1 MKTVAIILLC
11 STAAI
16 CTAHAATSRRPVTTI
31 KPLLVT
37 AIDRGEA
44 YGTVTGESRAFME
57 KHFETSAPIEIDV
70 KALHDLPQAGC
81 KRLQVITRQ
90 AQVREAS
97 SQAAADKELS
107 YEVSFCRDGQFY
119 APR

>member
-1 MKTVAIILLC
+1 MKTLKTILLC
-11 STAAI
+11 FTAALS
-16 CTAHAATSRRPVTTI
+16 TAHAARTRTPVTTI

-37 AIDRGEA
+37 AIDHGEA
-44 YGTVTGESRAFME
+44 YGTLTGESRAFIDRR
-57 KHFETSAPIEIDV
+57 FSTSAPIEIDV
-70 KALHDLPQAGC
+70 KAVHDLSQVGC

-97 SQAAADKELS
+97 SQAAAEKELS